1 VILPGKNDHLKVN
14 TLNQLRMS
22 GILLTLK
29 QKCTILQFDLRYQNL
44 VSENHYP
51 KLVKPVI
58 LNPSIPMKPPLL
70 SVRATVL
77 SCCTLWFTFSA
88 LAQTIGTFNSVAPTA
103 QQQTLVL
110 PSTHTFQRLIKT
122 GDALSLG
129 GTLGDNLDFTGYV
142 PTAGSSTSGRLSI
155 STESTPAQV
164 AILDVTFNIG
174 TATWNVGTGGKVT
187 FNPTDIGTV
196 ARFCSGTVTPNN
208 TIMVS
213 EEDVTAGDVNTDG
226 YTDRGWIIEINP
238 ATRTVINQAG
248 GGANADK
255 LWALGRAN
263 RENALVRSDNAV
275 LYTGTDDATF
285 GYLYKF
291 VPTVPG
297 VFSSGTLYVLQTNA
311 SLGTGTWKAVPNT
324 TTADRNN
331 TRTLAQGLPATG
343 GKSAYNFNGI
353 EDVEFA
359 PDGKVYFTAKAQG
372 KIYRFTD
379 NGTFNTTTDIA
390 GLEVFAGNSS
400 YPTITNYDVDG
411 VGPFGAEPWGIGN
424 DNLAFD
430 GEGNLW
436 VLQDGG
442 RGHIWV
448 IRPTHTQAVPQVRL
462 FATTPAGSEPT
473 GITFTPNNRY
483 MFISFQHPGGNTTAQ
498 TDAAGTP
505 VIFNTHTTVVI
516 ARTEFLGPG
525 NTLPVTFTSFK
536 AKQAET
542 GVAVGWSVAD
552 VYNHGYFV
560 VERSADGI
568 AYEEIYRENQL
579 LNNGAS
585 QSFNYFDKDAPS
597 GVTIYYRIKQCDL
610 DGKCRYSEIRRIS
623 VSRKNEAML
632 IYPVPALDKITVTYN
647 SNKATDVTISI
658 IDGMG
663 RIVLKQKRPVTPGSV
678 NIPVGIQKLMKGN
691 FTLVLDNGT
700 DRYRQKFSK
709 L

>member
-1 VILPGKNDHLKVN
+1 M
-14 TLNQLRMS
+14 R
-22 GILLTLK
+22 
-29 QKCTILQFDLRYQNL
+29 
-44 VSENHYP
+44 
-51 KLVKPVI
+51 
-58 LNPSIPMKPPLL
+58 PPLTTT
-70 SVRATVL
+70 RATVL
-77 SCCTLWFTFSA
+77 FYCTLWCSFSA
-88 LAQTIGTFNSVAPTA
+88 FSQTIGTFNSVAPTA

-122 GDALSLG
+122 GDPLSLG
-129 GTLGDNLDFTGYV
+129 GNLGDNLDFTGYV
-142 PTAGSSTSGRLSI
+142 PTAGSSTNGRLSI
-155 STESTPAQV
+155 STENTPAQV
-164 AILDVTFNIG
+164 AILDVSFNIG
-174 TATWNVGTGGKVT
+174 SATWSVGTGGKVN

-226 YTDRGWIIEINP
+226 YTDRGWIIEIDP

-297 VFSSGTLYVLQTNA
+297 VFSSGLLYVLQTSA
-311 SLGTGTWKAVPNT
+311 ALGTGTWKLVPNT
-324 TTADRNN
+324 TQADRNN

-343 GKSAYNFNGI
+343 GKSTYNFNGI

-359 PDGKVYFTAKAQG
+359 PDGRVYFTAKGQG

-379 NGTFNTTTDIA
+379 NGTFNTTTDVS
-390 GLEVFAGNSS
+390 GLEVFAGNSGF
-400 YPTITNYDVDG
+400 PTITNYDVDG
-411 VGPFGAEPWGIGN
+411 AGPFGAEAWGIGN

-448 IRPTHTQAVPQVRL
+448 IRPTHTQASPQVRL

-483 MFISFQHPGGNTTAQ
+483 MFISFQHPSANTTSQ
-498 TDAAGTP
+498 IDAAGSP
-505 VIFNTHTTVVI
+505 VIFNTHTTVVV

-525 NTLPVTFTSFK
+525 STLPVKFTSFE

-542 GVAVGWSVAD
+542 AVAIKWTVSEVL
-552 VYNHGYFV
+552 NHQYFAI
-560 VERSADGI
+560 ERSTDGTRF
-568 AYEEIYRENQL
+568 EEIDRNNELLEN
-579 LNNGAS
+579 GS
-585 QSFNYFDKDAPS
+585 SHSFNYLDRDAPAA
-597 GVTIYYRIKQCDL
+597 TTLYYRIKQCDL
-610 DGKCRYSEIRRIS
+610 DDKCRYSEIRRVS

-632 IYPVPALDKITVTYN
+632 IYPVPALDKITVSYT